1 MEKINDPMQPETVF
15 LGLIF
20 VSFFPLKNLP
30 NNIPPISEAI
40 ATKKERIIKGLYWFS
55 VKKV

>member
-30 NNIPPISEAI
+30 NNIPPISETI
-40 ATKKERIIKGLYWFS
+40 ATKKERIIKVLY
-55 VKKV
+55 